1 MQKSNE
7 ERLADIESGITRL
20 VRTQGYVLR
29 SLFIL
34 HKQSVSFTRSERSLT
49 QFKESLESAHQRMDR
64 SLVLMFGAITMMGV
78 AASMVALYY
87 ATQRS
92 SYIVVSIVSFISVF
106 VLIFFGVLESRRS
119 DKQLQAAEQKLTQ
132 TENVVDRVG
141 EEIAASNKELAEIV
155 AEWKELTA
163 VPDDLASEPKSED

>member
-7 ERLADIESGITRL
+7 ERLADIESSITRL
-20 VRTQGYVLR
+20 VMAQGYVLR
-29 SLFIL
+29 SLLIL
-34 HKQSVSFTRSERSLT
+34 HNISVSFTRSERSLT
-49 QFKESLESAHQRMDR
+49 EFKESLESARQRADR

-92 SYIVVSIVSFISVF
+92 SYLVISIVSFISVF

-119 DKQLQAAEQKLTQ
+119 NSQFQIAEQKLTQ
-132 TENVVDRVG
+132 TENIVDRVG
-141 EEIAASNKELAEIV
+141 EEVAASDKELEQIV
-155 AEWKELTA
+155 AEWKELIP
-163 VPDDLASEPKSED
+163 VPDDLESGPKSED